1 MANVF
6 GPLLYFF
13 TKFGRAL
20 PESLRDE
27 ERRSTTISPAR
38 PPECSDA
45 TALAR
50 SAVPSSDEEISRQ
63 IIRGSAII
71 FSKRA
76 TVISNV
82 ASKRW
87 SPIIGSPSIYEIG
100 TAVNWLELLRELV
113 PKASVFAITEL
124 IAKSIVNC
132 FCYRA

>member
-1 MANVF
+1 V
-6 GPLLYFF
+6 
-13 TKFGRAL
+13 
-20 PESLRDE
+20 
-27 ERRSTTISPAR
+27 PAR

-63 IIRGSAII
+63 IIRGTLQRNYFFQARDSDFERGI
-71 FSKRA
+71 KK
-76 TVISNV
+76 VV
-82 ASKRW
+82 ANNWITIDLRN
-87 SPIIGSPSIYEIG
+87 G
-100 TAVNWLELLRELV
+100 TAINWLELLRELV